1 MSNYQILTPESQD
14 YLRPQE
20 LFNNRTYNTQDLT
33 LAANMAATEN
43 PFIALDSFGGGQL
56 QGQITIDTASVSA
69 NMSLC
74 TLPAQLVPLR
84 DTYHTVAVLRSGAYV
99 ANAVKVASATGLVT
113 LLTQPQQN
121 DIACLDD
128 VFILLNSYR

>member
-1 MSNYQILTPESQD
+1 MSNYQVLAPESQD
-14 YLRPQE
+14 YLRSQE
-20 LFNNRTYNTQDLT
+20 LFNNRTYNTQALT
-33 LAANMAATEN
+33 LAANMAATVN

-56 QGQITIDTASVSA
+56 QGQITVNTSSVSA

-84 DTYHTVAVLRSGAYV
+84 DTYHPVVVLRSGAYV

-113 LLTQPQQN
+113 LLAQPQQN
-121 DIACLDD
+121 DIVCLDA

>member
-14 YLRPQE
+14 YLRSQE
-20 LFNNRTYNTQDLT
+20 LFNNRTYNTQNLT
-33 LAANMAATEN
+33 LATNMTATVN
-43 PFIALDSFGGGQL
+43 PVIALDSFGGGQL
-56 QGQITIDTASVSA
+56 QGQITVNTSSVSA

-74 TLPAQLVPLR
+74 TLPTQLVPLR
-84 DTYHTVAVLRSGAYV
+84 DTYHTVPILRSGAYV

-121 DIACLDD
+121 DVVCLDD
-128 VFILLNSYR
+128 VFILLKSYK